1 MYAFET
7 TAIKIMNTSI
17 HHQSFFMSVCNLS
30 LWHLPLLQSTCV
42 LVIYCCVR
50 NNPSMCQL
58 KTINFYH
65 LSFSVGQESGHNL
78 PGCFCLKG
86 SPKVVIKILTRAV
99 ASSHSV
105 TRGRAAFKLIH
116 MYVYRIQFLTSSIS
130 IPAPFHFPSACP
142 SCSLQHGSCFHQR
155 EKERNHHLFIT

>member
-1 MYAFET
+1 
-7 TAIKIMNTSI
+7 
-17 HHQSFFMSVCNLS
+17 MSVCNPS
-30 LWHLPLLQSTCV
+30 FWHLPLLQSTCV

-58 KTINFYH
+58 KTINIYH

-86 SPKVVIKILTRAV
+86 SPKVAIKILTRAV
-99 ASSHSV
+99 TSSHSV

-116 MYVYRIQFLTSSIS
+116 MYVGRIQFLTSSIS
-130 IPAPFHFPSACP
+130 IPAPFHFPSAHLKADQ
-142 SCSLQHGSCFHQR
+142 CSDPASNVRLPWNFKSVTESLFFS
-155 EKERNHHLFIT
+155 HL